1 MFRLLEWLG
10 RNAMLVLPAGIVV
23 ALILPETDAPITL
36 IVPPLIAVIY
46 TVTFIR
52 MDLPALLR
60 TMLTPMEILWQM
72 LIAGFILIIMPL
84 LLIGGCILGG
94 VDAALLPSATWY
106 AVAPP
111 IASTAWICGI
121 MGLSLPTAMRVI
133 VMTSLLAPFTGPF
146 MIGLI
151 LPNAVSISSLVMF
164 FNLAAMIFAGVIIA
178 WLSQLILGRE
188 QVARHN
194 HRFDGLAALTMLIF
208 LIPVFNGIP
217 RQIIDLP
224 SLACKLLLLA
234 VVLNFST
241 QLILMLVARLS
252 PYRQGRDL
260 ASVLAV
266 LSGNRNVGLYYGALP
281 VDPIFGMFTALYQ
294 VPLYLTP
301 LLMSRVRRLMGLDR

>member
-1 MFRLLEWLG
+1 MLRLLEWLG
-10 RNAMLVLPAGIVV
+10 RHAMLVLPAGIVV
-23 ALILPETDAPITL
+23 AMMLPETDAPITL
-36 IVPPLIAVIY
+36 IVPPLIAMIY

-60 TMLTPMEILWQM
+60 DMLTPIEILRQL

-84 LLIGGCILGG
+84 LLIGGCVLAG
-94 VDAALLPSATWY
+94 VDMALLPSATWY

-146 MIGLI
+146 MAGLI
-151 LPNAVSISSLVMF
+151 LPNAVSISSLTMF
-164 FNLAAMIFAGVIIA
+164 FNLAAMIFAGVILALIG
-178 WLSQLILGRE
+178 QMILGKAKIE
-188 QVARHN
+188 RHSR
-194 HRFDGLAALTMLIF
+194 RFDGLAAITMLVF

-217 RQIIDLP
+217 RQMFNLP
-224 SLACKLLLLA
+224 VLAGKLLLLA
-234 VVLNFST
+234 MILNFST

-252 PYRQGRDL
+252 PVRHGRNL

-301 LLMSRVRRLMGLDR
+301 LLMSRVRRLMGLV